1 MPNRRAVPQLA
12 LWTGRRPAQ
21 VRSAQ
26 ELHRYVP
33 PAFVP
38 ASKAVAAQFVLDARD
53 KDRTLPPPPPG
64 RPRAAG
70 RYWRLYALDRPCE

>member
-12 LWTGRRPAQ
+12 LWTDRRPAQ
-21 VRSAQ
+21 IRSAQ
-26 ELHRYVP
+26 ELHRYVR